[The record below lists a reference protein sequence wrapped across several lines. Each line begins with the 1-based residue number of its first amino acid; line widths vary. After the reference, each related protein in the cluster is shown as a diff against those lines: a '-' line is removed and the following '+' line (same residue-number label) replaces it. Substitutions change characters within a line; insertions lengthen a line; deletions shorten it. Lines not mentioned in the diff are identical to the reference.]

1 MRLPTMWRAAVPS
14 PTSTWFSGR
23 LDTVWEQLA
32 YEAPWRSAQ
41 EREAARAALERFLA
55 WHAGTRNRDL
65 AGSEVDFSVVVG
77 LPSGQVL
84 LRGCM
89 DRVEIERSDGRVHV
103 VDLKT
108 MKNPPSRPEVERH
121 PQLGVYQLAVRAGA
135 LDRVAPE
142 RRQSPTEAS
151 PSRPG
156 GKCASRELRCGGAE
170 LVQLRADD
178 GGLPK
183 VQCQPPLDSDSAV

>member
-1 MRLPTMWRAAVPS
+1 
-14 PTSTWFSGR
+14 
-23 LDTVWEQLA
+23 
-32 YEAPWRSAQ
+32 
-41 EREAARAALERFLA
+41 
-55 WHAGTRNRDL
+55 
-65 AGSEVDFSVVVG
+65 
-77 LPSGQVL
+77 L

-135 LDRVAPE
+135 LDRVPPDGGS
-142 RRQSPTEAS
+142 QDSPGES
-151 PSRPG
+151 PG
-156 GKCASRELRCGGAE
+156 ELRCGGAE
-170 LVQLRADD
+170 LVQLRADA

-183 VQCQPPLDSDSAV
+183 VQCQPPLDSEPAGLTWIEDLLETGLRLVLSERFPATPGEHCRWCTFRASCPAQPEGRAVVE